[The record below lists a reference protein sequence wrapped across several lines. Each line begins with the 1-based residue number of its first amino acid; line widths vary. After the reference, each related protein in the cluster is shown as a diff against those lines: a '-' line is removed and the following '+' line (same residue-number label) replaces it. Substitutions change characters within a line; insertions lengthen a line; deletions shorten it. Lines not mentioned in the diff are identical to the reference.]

1 VGGRAC
7 NVGAIIGSHQKEFH
21 VLAPRM
27 TTKGFG
33 AAGYDPVQRAEAWK
47 RRVDRE
53 EVSICKSQMYSG
65 GMPSAVA
72 RLDLLE
78 HSLQSARG
86 HNSVRGYTGR
96 SGRSSSMRS
105 SAAGS
110 VGNSIAQAP
119 RLGTGSSGFRTPLS
133 ARGSVIS
140 QGTKLSSRSRSS
152 RMSGG
157 SEATDILKAELEEE
171 TKRRIAAEEELH
183 RLQSVMEGSARGSSP
198 PLSEM

>member
-1 VGGRAC
+1 LPAV
-7 NVGAIIGSHQKEFH
+7 NKE
-21 VLAPRM
+21 VLASALRM
-27 TTKGFG
+27 TTNGCR
-33 AAGYDPVQRAEAWK
+33 AVGYDPVQLSEAWK

-53 EVSICKSQMYSG
+53 EVSICNLQMHPG
-65 GMPSAVA
+65 GMPSAEA
-72 RLDLLE
+72 RLNLLE

-86 HNSVRGYTGR
+86 NNSVRGYTGS
-96 SGRSSSMRS
+96 SGRSSAMRS

-110 VGNSIAQAP
+110 VGSAIAQTP

-140 QGTKLSSRSRSS
+140 QGSKLSSRSRSS

-157 SEATDILKAELEEE
+157 SEATHILKAELEEE

-183 RLQSVMEGSARGSSP
+183 RLHSVMESSDRGSSP
-198 PLSEM
+198 PFSEM